1 MATLE
6 LATISRGVAV
16 PPKLKVAMGFAPC
29 HTRRRVAF
37 RRGGRGVAGARAGR
51 CGGHHGLIGAAAIR

>member
-6 LATISRGVAV
+6 LATFSHWQQSAECVAV

-29 HTRRRVAF
+29 HTHRRVAF
-37 RRGGRGVAGARAGR
+37 RRGGRGVAQARAGR
-51 CGGHHGLIGAAAIR
+51 EGMPRG